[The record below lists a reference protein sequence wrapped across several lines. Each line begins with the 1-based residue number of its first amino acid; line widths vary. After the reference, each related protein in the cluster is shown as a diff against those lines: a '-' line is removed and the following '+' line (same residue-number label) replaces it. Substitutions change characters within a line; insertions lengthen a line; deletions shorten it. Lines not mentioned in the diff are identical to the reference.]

1 MSDSQS
7 KDMQPAPTLTGWLR
21 RVTLPVVQAFA
32 RGLVRLGF
40 TPDALTVL
48 GLLFA
53 AAAAYFASQGQ
64 FVRAG
69 LALVVGGP
77 FDAMDG
83 AVARLT
89 NRVRPFGALL
99 DSTLDRYGEALL
111 FTGLA
116 YYMAERSST
125 LGVMLA
131 MAALFGSVMV
141 SYLRA
146 RSEGLGVDNKV
157 GLFTR
162 VERVAVVVLM
172 LFSGWVM
179 PGLWLLAIL
188 THVTVAQRLFNA
200 RKLLEAAGDGSGE
213 AG

>member
-1 MSDSQS
+1 MTDSHS
-7 KDMQPAPTLTGWLR
+7 SNVQPPTLTAWLR
-21 RVTLPVVQAFA
+21 RVTLPAVQTLA

-40 TPDALTVL
+40 TPDSLTVL

-53 AAAAYFASQGQ
+53 GGAAYFAAQGQ

-116 YYMAERSST
+116 YY
-125 LGVMLA
+125 LA
-131 MAALFGSVMV
+131 QQGRTVGMVLAIVALFGSIMV

-157 GLFTR
+157 GVFTR
-162 VERVAVVVLM
+162 FERMAIIVLM
-172 LFSGWVM
+172 LFTGLVL

-188 THVTVAQRLFNA
+188 THLTVLQRLLYA
-200 RKLLEAAGDGSGE
+200 RRLLETGGGAGPTG
-213 AG
+213 